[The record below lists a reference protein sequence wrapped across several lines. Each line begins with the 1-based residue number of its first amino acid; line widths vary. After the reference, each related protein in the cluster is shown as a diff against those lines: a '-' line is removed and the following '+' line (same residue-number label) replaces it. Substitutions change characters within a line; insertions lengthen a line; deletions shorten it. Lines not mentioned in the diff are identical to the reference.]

1 MHTAKIYGKSP
12 KQPIQEK
19 KMKNE
24 IKKVPC
30 RYCKQEVEM
39 GVKRCPH
46 CGTHN
51 PSMNVKRAMIWTV
64 SGIVVLYLIG
74 FMLEVMKG

>member
-1 MHTAKIYGKSP
+1 MRNEEP
-12 KQPIQEK
+12 KEQK
-19 KMKNE
+19 KT
-24 IKKVPC
+24 ISC
-30 RYCKQEVEM
+30 RYCNQEVEM

-51 PSMNVKRAMIWTV
+51 PSMNVKRAMIWTI

-74 FMLEVMKG
+74 FILEVMKG